1 MGFLNGADLI
11 LSVRILDRGCTL
23 NYRSNTGF
31 ISSSLCLVIADLGVA
46 PEEANRLVGF
56 VGNGV
61 DMGAPFHIIVDVY
74 NKILFGDDVF
84 NGMSMQFM

>member
-1 MGFLNGADLI
+1 MAAYSSIGRTSALFAVFFVFLFPIMRLCRRE
-11 LSVRILDRGCTL
+11 SR
-23 NYRSNTGF
+23 
-31 ISSSLCLVIADLGVA
+31 CLVVC
-46 PEEANRLVGF
+46 VGD
-56 VGNGV
+56 GV